1 MMFSNVQKA
10 ISPIIIK
17 KTANDLLE
25 LSLLVLFY
33 LLRNNGHLVGVSLA
47 QISMSVS
54 GCGKAR

>member
-10 ISPIIIK
+10 ISPIIKKK

-33 LLRNNGHLVGVSLA
+33 LLRNNGHLVRYHWR
-47 QISMSVS
+47 
-54 GCGKAR
+54 K